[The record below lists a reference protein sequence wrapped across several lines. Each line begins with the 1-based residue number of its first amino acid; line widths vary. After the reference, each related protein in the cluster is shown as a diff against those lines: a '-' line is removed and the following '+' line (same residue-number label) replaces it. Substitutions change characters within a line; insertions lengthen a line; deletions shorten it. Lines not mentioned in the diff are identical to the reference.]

1 MAHSPSHDTDLVF
14 GLLTK
19 QGGVKGLS
27 EWGSEC
33 VFWCVFSPNYNKTR
47 MPDILEEVEEEARV
61 YFRDGLSFSTYGLD
75 RQKDSGTV
83 LPGRVKRSVLFS
95 LLPFLCWQ
103 LSRNRENRAL
113 LVPENWRKKK
123 KSRKHILCAWSFTW
137 VSGLL
142 FVCTGWEN
150 VYGFDMSCIR
160 NVAIKEPLVD
170 VVDPKQVVT
179 NACLLKVSLHL
190 YQFVNAF
197 CLQYDF
203 IPVCGTYPNTFV
215 FLYLLVTWIPRKSQ
229 TAVILCHCEHSPS
242 IESIF

>member
-83 LPGRVKRSVLFS
+83 LPGWVKRSVLFS

-113 LVPENWRKKK
+113 LVPENWRRKKNPENTYCVHGHSHGYLVCFLYVQGGK
-123 KSRKHILCAWSFTW
+123 TYMGSTW
-137 VSGLL
+137 VAFAMWPS
-142 FVCTGWEN
+142 
-150 VYGFDMSCIR
+150 
-160 NVAIKEPLVD
+160 K
-170 VVDPKQVVT
+170 
-179 NACLLKVSLHL
+179 SL
-190 YQFVNAF
+190 
-197 CLQYDF
+197 
-203 IPVCGTYPNTFV
+203 
-215 FLYLLVTWIPRKSQ
+215 W
-229 TAVILCHCEHSPS
+229 
-242 IESIF
+242 